1 MNSGAVGRL
10 DLVHNIPGPPI
21 VVDVSALSVLDEC
34 ALDRLV
40 RLRLRARRLGTH
52 VELVNA
58 SRELLDLLAL
68 AGLSDVFR
76 SGVETNGMPEQPEE
90 LLVDEEVDSRDASI

>member
-1 MNSGAVGRL
+1 MSSGVESCL
-10 DLVHNIPGPPI
+10 DVVRDVPGPPI
-21 VVDVSALSVLDEC
+21 VVDVGALSALDERG
-34 ALDRLV
+34 LDRLV
-40 RLRLRARRLGTH
+40 RLRLRARRLGTY

-76 SGVETNGMPEQPEE
+76 SGVETNRLPEQPEE
-90 LLVDEEVDSRDASI
+90 LLIDEEVDSGDASV